1 MLYQF
6 TTILC
11 LFFSV
16 CNPASAENSK
26 SVLLLKIH
34 HHESLG
40 SIQASVVK
48 GQNTTTLQCAD
59 SPDFAWDGETDDIWT
74 CLFEGPINSPE
85 RIRIQSPMLSYPL
98 FDGLLTLPNTKQVT
112 LTFQTRKIGSQW
124 KADRI
129 ALHSPNQVNG
139 VMVSSREWLIA
150 IWAIIVLNIL
160 GLIIWFNQRRRS

>member
-1 MLYQF
+1 MFYQL
-6 TTILC
+6 TTIFW
-11 LFFSV
+11 LFFRV
-16 CNPASAENSK
+16 CNPVQAENPK
-26 SVLLLKIH
+26 TILLIKVH

-40 SIQASVVK
+40 TIQSSIIK
-48 GQNTTTLQCAD
+48 GHNATALQCAD
-59 SPDFAWDGETDDIWT
+59 SPDFAWDGETDSIWT
-74 CLFEGPINSPE
+74 CLWEGPIRSPE

-98 FDGLLTLPNTKQVT
+98 FDGLLTIPNTKQVA

-129 ALHSPNQVNG
+129 ALHSPNHVNG

-160 GLIIWFNQRRRS
+160 GLIIWINQRRRS